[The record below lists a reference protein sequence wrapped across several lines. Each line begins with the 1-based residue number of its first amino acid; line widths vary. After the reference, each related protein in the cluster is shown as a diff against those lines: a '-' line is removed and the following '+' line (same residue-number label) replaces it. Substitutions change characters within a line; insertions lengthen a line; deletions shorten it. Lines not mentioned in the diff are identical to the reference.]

1 MYMKRNIILHV
12 ALTMTVLLGSVSCG
26 GEADPPQKEMQ
37 PLKDIVLTQQEA
49 EVQACENTFALKLFR
64 EICAVEQNQNLMI
77 SPFSAS
83 LCLSL
88 AASGAD
94 GETFTQMASTL
105 GFAGFTAEQIGSYYK
120 AMCEGL
126 YAVDTTTK
134 IAIANAVWPA
144 KSFPL
149 KMAYAD
155 FAKLYYS
162 AEVENLDFA
171 TQNAVNTVNNWAY
184 KNTNGMIPKILDN
197 PEPSIRLMLANAL
210 YFNGKWSGGKME
222 SQQKDFTNFAGTKA
236 KTKFLGCTR
245 DMKWCAGKGF
255 TVCSVP
261 YGNGAYRMVIFL
273 PDEGKDLATLV
284 ASLTP
289 EVWNNTMQG
298 LRECEVI
305 FSMPVF
311 KSEYSMDRIFQDA
324 LKKMGMQLP
333 FTGAADFSKISD
345 EAVYIDDIL
354 QKTAIDVTEKG
365 TEAAA
370 VTAIV
375 YKNTSISDP
384 EPPKVFTADRP
395 FAYAIVEHTF
405 NTILFIGI
413 HGK

>member
-1 MYMKRNIILHV
+1 MKKNIFLHV
-12 ALTMTVLLGSVSCG
+12 ALLMTVLFGAASCG
-26 GEADPPQKEMQ
+26 GEVDPPQKELQ
-37 PLKDIVLTQQEA
+37 PLKDIVLTRDQA
-49 EVQACENTFALKLFR
+49 SVQACENDFALGLFR
-64 EICAVEQNQNLMI
+64 QIAAKEKDTNLMI

-88 AASGAD
+88 AASGAN

-105 GFAGFTAEQIGSYYK
+105 GFSGFTAEQIGSYYK

-126 YAVDTTTK
+126 FAVDTATR
-134 IAIANAVWPA
+134 ISIANAVWPA
-144 KSFPL
+144 MDFPL
-149 KMAYAD
+149 KKSYAD

-162 AEVENLDFA
+162 AEVANLNFA
-171 TQNAVNTVNNWAY
+171 TQDAVNTVNNWAY

-197 PEPSIRLMLANAL
+197 PEPAIRLLLANAL

-245 DMKWCAGKGF
+245 EMKWYAGKGY

-273 PDEGKDLATLV
+273 PDEGKDLSTLV

-289 EVWNNTMQG
+289 EVWSNTMQG
-298 LRECEVI
+298 LRECEVV

-311 KSEYSMDRIFQDA
+311 KSEYSMDRIFKES
-324 LKKMGMQLP
+324 LVEMGMQLP
-333 FTGAADFSKISD
+333 FTGAADFSKLSD
-345 EAVYIDDIL
+345 EAVGIDEIL
-354 QKTAIDVTEKG
+354 QKTAIDVTESG

-375 YKNTSISDP
+375 YKNTSVSNP
-384 EPPKVFTADRP
+384 EPPRVFTADRP
-395 FAYAIVEHTF
+395 FAYAIVEHTY

-413 HGK
+413 YGK

>member
-1 MYMKRNIILHV
+1 MKKNLFLHG
-12 ALTMTVLLGSVSCG
+12 ALFTAVLLGAASCG
-26 GEADPPQKEMQ
+26 SETDPSQEEMQ
-37 PLKDIVLTQQEA
+37 PLKDIVLTHDQA
-49 EVQACENTFALKLFR
+49 SVQSCENEFALGLFQR
-64 EICAVEQNQNLMI
+64 IVAKEKDTNLMI

-105 GFAGFTAEQIGSYYK
+105 GFSGFTAEQIGSYYK

-126 YAVDTTTK
+126 FAVDTATRLS
-134 IAIANAVWPA
+134 IANAVWPA

-149 KMAYAD
+149 KKAYAD
-155 FAKLYYS
+155 FASLYYS
-162 AEVENLDFA
+162 ADVANLDFA
-171 TQNAVNTVNNWAY
+171 SQDAVNTVNGWAY
-184 KNTNGMIPKILDN
+184 KNTNGMIPKILDG

-210 YFNGKWSGGKME
+210 YFNGKWAGGKME
-222 SQQKDFTNFAGTKA
+222 SQEKDFTDFAGTKA
-236 KTKFLGCTR
+236 KTKFLGSTR
-245 DMKWCAGKGF
+245 EMKWGSGKGF

-273 PDEGKDLATLV
+273 PDEGKDLSQLV

-311 KSEYSMDRIFQDA
+311 KSEYSMDRIFRDA
-324 LKKMGMQLP
+324 LADMGMQLP

-375 YKNTSISDP
+375 FKATSVADP

-405 NTILFIGI
+405 NTIIFIGI

>member
-1 MYMKRNIILHV
+1 MKKSFLLHCAALV
-12 ALTMTVLLGSVSCG
+12 AVLSGAVSCG
-26 GEADPPQKEMQ
+26 GEENPPQKEMQ
-37 PLKDIVLTQQEA
+37 PLKDIVLTQAES
-49 EVQACENTFALKLFR
+49 EVQACENTFALGLFR
-64 EICAVEQNQNLMI
+64 EICAVEKDQNLMI

-105 GFAGFTAEQIGSYYK
+105 GFAGFSAGQIGSYYK
-120 AMCEGL
+120 SMCAGL
-126 YAVDTTTK
+126 FAVDTTTRLS
-134 IAIANAVWPA
+134 IANAIWPA
-144 KSFPL
+144 VNFPL
-149 KMAYAD
+149 KKTYAD
-155 FAKLYYS
+155 FVRNYYS

-171 TQNAVNTVNNWAY
+171 TQNAVNTVNGWVFT
-184 KNTNGMIPKILDN
+184 NTNGMIPKLMDG
-197 PEPSIRLMLANAL
+197 PDPAIRLMLANAL
-210 YFNGKWSGGKME
+210 YFNGKWSGGKMD
-222 SQQKDFTNFAGTKA
+222 SQQKDFTSFAGTKA
-236 KTKFLGCTR
+236 KTKFLGSTR
-245 DMKWCAGKGF
+245 AMKWGSGKGF

-273 PDEGKDLATLV
+273 PDAGKDLSSLV

-289 EVWNNTMQG
+289 ELWDQTLSN
-298 LRECEVI
+298 LRECEVT

-311 KSEYSMDRIFQDA
+311 KSEYSIDNI
-324 LKKMGMQLP
+324 LKNTLISMGMP
-333 FTGAADFSKISD
+333 KAFSGYADFSKISD
-345 EAVYIDDIL
+345 ESVYIDEIV
-354 QKTAIDVTEKG
+354 QKTAIDVSETG

-370 VTAIV
+370 VTAIYMKATAV
-375 YKNTSISDP
+375 ADP